1 MVLAQERHHVFRI
14 GGLGKA
20 REAAQVAEQ
29 RGDLAAVAFQLLL
42 VSRRDD
48 QVGNLRRQEAAQ
60 PPHAL
65 DLADLLVDALLE
77 SLVQGAQ
84 LLRLRLE
91 LGRLLANFGEQ
102 SRVLDRDDG
111 LRGEIRHQL
120 DLLVGERADF
130 LAIDDNGADEF
141 VLLDHRNVE
150 QRPRS
155 PQFSCGHAKRIALKI
170 GFFGGDIGDVH
181 GLLV

>member
-1 MVLAQERHHVFRI
+1 MYLVCR
-14 GGLGKA
+14 
-20 REAAQVAEQ
+20 
-29 RGDLAAVAFQLLL
+29 LLL
-42 VSRRDD
+42 ERSASHPHLPSFPTRRSSDLSRRDD

-102 SRVLDRDDG
+102 SR
-111 LRGEIRHQL
+111 EI
-120 DLLVGERADF
+120 GRAH
-130 LAIDDNGADEF
+130 
-141 VLLDHRNVE
+141 V
-150 QRPRS
+150 
-155 PQFSCGHAKRIALKI
+155 
-170 GFFGGDIGDVH
+170 
-181 GLLV
+181 